1 MAKFFCAVRR
11 NLSARENSLADVK
24 VARPAKTIKPA
35 ALRRGDKIGLV
46 APASSFNHDRFMVG
60 CDRLRQMG
68 YEPVYS
74 QNIFDRD
81 IYFAGSVERRA
92 HEFHELWRHDDIAA
106 LICVRG
112 GYGSNYLLEKIDY
125 GLIAAQPKILM
136 GCSDITSLLTAIHDR
151 TGLIGFHGPMVAKD
165 IADGTFDEASWK
177 SALQGES
184 NWSVPTPDTEVLR
197 AGKAAGRL
205 YGGCLSMLVASLGTP
220 YEIQTDDA
228 ILFIEDI
235 GEKPFRIDRML
246 TQLRL
251 GGKLD
256 KVRGFVFG
264 EMLDCLPPQGETY
277 TLQQVIMRVLE
288 PYNVPIVYGL
298 KSGHV
303 SSGNITLPIG
313 VQAEL
318 EAESSE
324 ASFQILESA
333 TITVAR

>member
-1 MAKFFCAVRR
+1 
-11 NLSARENSLADVK
+11 LADAK
-24 VARPAKTIKPA
+24 IIRPAKIILPP
-35 ALRRGDKIGLV
+35 ALRRGDKIALV
-46 APASSFNHDRFMVG
+46 APASSFNHERFLAG
-60 CDRLRQMG
+60 CERLRQMG
-68 YEPVYS
+68 YEPVHS

-92 HEFHELWRHDDIAA
+92 HEFQEFWRRDDIAA

-112 GYGSNYLLEKIDY
+112 GYGSNYLLEKLDY
-125 GLIAAQPKILM
+125 GMIPAHPKILL

-184 NWSVPTPDTEVLR
+184 NWTVPNSGVEVLR
-197 AGKAAGRL
+197 TGKASGRL

-220 YEIQTDDA
+220 YEIQTEDC

-246 TQLRL
+246 MQLRL
-251 GGKLD
+251 AGKLE

-264 EMLDCLPPQGETY
+264 EMLDCLPPKGETY
-277 TLQQVIMRVLE
+277 TLQEVILRVLE
-288 PYNVPIVYGL
+288 PYEAPIVFGL

-303 SSGNITLPIG
+303 TSGNITLPIG

-318 EAESSE
+318 QAEGAE
-324 ASFQILESA
+324 VQLRILEAA
-333 TITVAR
+333 TL